1 MKGDISVS
9 KVPITYKWI
18 IAIGMIVIGITVI
31 FTALYVLKDHQY
43 YRLIKWTGFILF
55 WAGILLTPFAK
66 ESNESEMK
74 KLDKSIE

>member
-1 MKGDISVS
+1 MS

-18 IAIGMIVIGITVI
+18 ISIGMIVIGMTVV

-43 YRLIKWTGFILF
+43 YRLIKWTGFILIF
-55 WAGILLTPFAK
+55 AGSSLIPFSK
-66 ESNESEMK
+66 ESNKSEIK

>member
-1 MKGDISVS
+1 MS

-31 FTALYVLKDHQY
+31 FTALYVLKDQQY
-43 YRLIKWTGFILF
+43 YQFIKWTGFILF
-55 WAGILLTPFAK
+55 WAGIFSIPSAK
-66 ESNESEMK
+66 ESTESEIK

>member
-9 KVPITYKWI
+9 KVPITYKW
-18 IAIGMIVIGITVI
+18 MIVIGITVI